1 MSPAHVW
8 ACGQCGARVVARVGA
23 IARAFQ
29 AHLKQCPAL
38 VRRPPSAAAPRRDRA
53 PASGAPAAPA
63 RQPRPQRLREGGL

>member
-29 AHLKQCPAL
+29 THLRQCPAL
-38 VRRPPSAAAPRRDRA
+38 ARRRPRAAAPRPGPPRA
-53 PASGAPAAPA
+53 TAV
-63 RQPRPQRLREGGL
+63 RRPRPQRLREGEL